1 MGEEYV
7 GKPVT
12 RYDGIGHVT
21 GRTRFVDDIR
31 LPGML
36 YIKVLTSPVHRG
48 IIRRLDISGAENM
61 PGVAGVVT
69 ARDVPGQNAYG
80 LIPDQPVF
88 TPRDIRYKGE
98 RIAAVAAVDE
108 DTATEALG
116 RIKLDVEEL
125 PPVFDPLEA
134 MKPDAPLVRPEG
146 NVFQFNSGPTRKI
159 RFGNIEEGFRQADL
173 IVEGKYTNATNEHAP
188 MEPQVSVAY
197 IDETDRLAIH
207 TVSQDLYFHLGML
220 IGVFNLPMNKVRYIG
235 GTVGGGFGAKNDI
248 HCDHVAGVMA
258 LKIRKPV
265 KYRHTRHE
273 ETLYTTKR
281 GPWIFEFK
289 DGVEKNGKIVARQV
303 RTIHD
308 TGAYA
313 GMGPY
318 VVDKNSIL
326 VAGPFAIPNI
336 AIDGICVFTNKPVAS
351 SMRGFG
357 IINGTSAEQLQMDRI
372 AEAIG
377 MDPWEI
383 RFINAW
389 REGDLGATQFPVQ
402 APGLIE
408 AMQRAAELA
417 GVKLPDHLR
426 AMSSRRLAS

>member
-1 MGEEYV
+1 MAEYV
-7 GKPVT
+7 GQPIT

-21 GRTRFVDDIR
+21 GRTRFVDDVR

-36 YIKVLTSPVHRG
+36 YIKVLQSPVHRG
-48 IIRRLDISGAENM
+48 IIRQLDVSAAENM
-61 PGVAGVVT
+61 PGVAGVIT
-69 ARDVPGQNAYG
+69 AKDVPGSNLYG
-80 LIPDQPVF
+80 MIPDQPVLNNG
-88 TPRDIRYKGE
+88 DVRYKGE

-108 DTATEALG
+108 DTAMEAIEK
-116 RIKLDVEEL
+116 IKLEIEEL

-134 MKPDAPLVRPEG
+134 MKPGAPLVRPEG
-146 NVFQFNSGPTRKI
+146 NVFQFNSGPTR
-159 RFGNIEEGFRQADL
+159 RVRLGDVEEGFRQADV

-220 IGVFNLPMNKVRYIG
+220 IGIFNLPMNKIRYIG
-235 GTVGGGFGAKNDI
+235 GTVGGGFGAKNEI
-248 HCDHVAGVMA
+248 HCDHVAGLMA
-258 LKIRKPV
+258 LKLRKPV
-265 KYRHTRHE
+265 KYRLTRHE

-281 GPWIFEFK
+281 GPWTFEFK
-289 DGVEKNGKIVARQV
+289 DGVMKDGRIVARQV
-303 RTIHD
+303 NTLHD
-308 TGAYA
+308 TGAYC

-318 VVDKNSIL
+318 VVDKNAIL

-336 AIDGICVFTNKPVAS
+336 AIDGVCVFTNKPVGS

-357 IINGTSAEQLQMDRI
+357 IINGTSADQLQMDRI

-383 RFINAW
+383 RFVNAW

-408 AMQRAAELA
+408 AMKRAAELA
-417 GVKLPDHLR
+417 GVDLPDRLR
-426 AMSSRRLAS
+426 EMSSRRR